1 ANTVLGNATG
11 SQVPLPVPGQII
23 GAQITSGTVT
33 GGNIASATITGGN
46 IASATI
52 TGGNIASNTVANSN
66 LANMAANSIKCNNT
80 GGSATPIDCTAAQA
94 GAIITGKIASI
105 AQQTFCGSGCTT
117 TCSPTCTYT
126 PTSGML
132 FADAT
137 CTGGGGGGGGT
148 PVTTAAQISAGGG
161 GASGGVARG
170 IFSAATIGVSQSLSI
185 GAAGT
190 TGSNTGRRAG
200 GNTQIGGFFT
210 AHEGGRGPR
219 GASAAYCVLLSR

>member
-1 ANTVLGNATG
+1 MMKRLLVLPAIAGGLIAYAYAQTYNGPLPANTVLGNATG

-23 GAQITSGTVT
+23 GAQITSGTV
-33 GGNIASATITGGN
+33 TGGN

-161 GASGGVARG
+161 
-170 IFSAATIGVSQSLSI
+170 
-185 GAAGT
+185 
-190 TGSNTGRRAG
+190 
-200 GNTQIGGFFT
+200 
-210 AHEGGRGPR
+210 
-219 GASAAYCVLLSR
+219 